1 MNSIKNK
8 QRTLVGCVGF
18 FALVVIITAWLYAP
32 SLAVNPILLTIL
44 ACSSAILISWTIFLY
59 WSAIHMALQTIK
71 HAKVVIP
78 ILALITVTA
87 LSVCFTLT
95 SSEANISV
103 ANFLSQPG
111 VIFIV
116 GIAMVTIIGFLV
128 TVSKLD
134 DIHGRILDYPHLM
147 ERCEE
152 LAKQEDER
160 VRKGKP
166 GRIIIFA
173 NAPAFGHVSAPSGF
187 ARYKQY
193 LEPLLTRREVDVEIV
208 CLSWIPNEKGVYR
221 LDEFYK
227 NHWPDDSNLDAKIK
241 ESKNIL
247 NTVGSIARRDDE
259 SSQKKKLYRLKDY
272 VNEIPFHLF
281 MTSERAILFTALSY
295 PQPKSPSTGN
305 ASTNE
310 AEGVSPTKKVQI
322 IGFETGDKGIL
333 RALEEGVKARLG
345 ALAVQES
352 QYPSEIEKSQT
363 PVMEATSSEEDEVG
377 NEQSLSDGEE
387 SNDHS

>member
-1 MNSIKNK
+1 MDSIKNYK
-8 QRTLVGCVGF
+8 WIVIVFGVVFFILLILLAWWCSPSWTVLTIMVTIFGLCSATLV
-18 FALVVIITAWLYAP
+18 
-32 SLAVNPILLTIL
+32 SLTIH
-44 ACSSAILISWTIFLY
+44 TY
-59 WSAIHMALQTIK
+59 WPAIHMAFQTIK
-71 HAKVVIP
+71 PTKVVFP
-78 ILALITVTA
+78 ILALITIAT
-87 LSVCFTLT
+87 LSVCFTLAEK
-95 SSEANISV
+95 SETGTATKAMWV
-103 ANFLSQPG
+103 AKSLAKPG
-111 VIFIV
+111 VIFVV
-116 GIAMVTIIGFLV
+116 GMAIVTIIGFLV

-134 DIHGRILDYPHLM
+134 EIHGRILDYPYLI

-160 VRKGKP
+160 VRKGKS
-166 GRIIIFA
+166 GRILIFA
-173 NAPAFGHVSAPSGF
+173 NAPAFGHVSAPIGF
-187 ARYKQY
+187 ARYKQH
-193 LEPLLTRREVDVEIV
+193 LEPLLMRSEVDVEIV

-227 NHWPDDSNLDAKIK
+227 KHWPDDSNLDAKIK

-247 NTVGSIARRDDE
+247 NTVGSIARKDNE
-259 SSQKKKLYRLKDY
+259 SSQKKKLYRLKDD

-295 PQPKSPSTGN
+295 PQLKSPSTGN

-352 QYPSEIEKSQT
+352 QYPSEI
-363 PVMEATSSEEDEVG
+363 
-377 NEQSLSDGEE
+377 
-387 SNDHS
+387 